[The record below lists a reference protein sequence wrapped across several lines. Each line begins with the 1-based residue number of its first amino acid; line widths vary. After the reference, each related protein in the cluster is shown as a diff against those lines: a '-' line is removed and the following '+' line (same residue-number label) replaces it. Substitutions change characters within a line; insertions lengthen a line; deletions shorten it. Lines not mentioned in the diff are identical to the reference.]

1 MSKPNPHQF
10 WQVSW
15 ASPCLHPSLTHA
27 YRSTNDCLRKGDRHT
42 DLSKLAPTRRFA
54 FAGAR
59 LRGWGFLD
67 GLVKTMFWD
76 KAGGQHTVGI
86 KGYGMVV
93 AAGLNQCRQ
102 CNPFDW
108 NLKLILMLRPPGHPS
123 ACAMQFRQTW
133 EDQCR
138 HQDQSGIHQR
148 NENAKRMRITVDDTG
163 RVAMGLPFFA
173 IGHKTN
179 LWSRSY
185 WSDREVLLCVKN
197 RSNMQL
203 RQE

>member
-1 MSKPNPHQF
+1 MQTLVSKPNPHQF

-76 KAGGQHTVGI
+76 KTGAILGFYVWYQAHT
-86 KGYGMVV
+86 
-93 AAGLNQCRQ
+93 
-102 CNPFDW
+102 
-108 NLKLILMLRPPGHPS
+108 LKAYDFSDLYL
-123 ACAMQFRQTW
+123 
-133 EDQCR
+133 
-138 HQDQSGIHQR
+138 QS
-148 NENAKRMRITVDDTG
+148 
-163 RVAMGLPFFA
+163 
-173 IGHKTN
+173 
-179 LWSRSY
+179 
-185 WSDREVLLCVKN
+185 
-197 RSNMQL
+197 
-203 RQE
+203 